1 MGEIDVGEIAIFMV
15 STYNKKRGKKMDEK
29 IIEKVK
35 VRVMSSMLH
44 RNVLGAL
51 GMLLPVFSIIGGL
64 FVKNKPESWWY
75 SISVTYYITPAL
87 PIILGSCGIFLLCYR
102 SYEKIDTIINVL
114 SGIFAFGVVLFP
126 CENPYGIEYVG
137 YFQLPVA
144 VSNVIH
150 SASAMLLFALL
161 AYNIGWLFT
170 RGQNQLNNKIYKL
183 CAWAM
188 IVIMALFVL
197 LSIVRAC
204 GVNIP
209 GFLTMIVEAVL
220 LLIFGFAWLVKGRL
234 FKFN

>member
-1 MGEIDVGEIAIFMV
+1 
-15 STYNKKRGKKMDEK
+15 MDENTNEK
-29 IIEKVK
+29 IKEKV
-35 VRVMSSMLH
+35 RSSLLH

-64 FVKNKPESWWY
+64 FVRNKPEAWWY
-75 SISVTYYITPAL
+75 SISVTYYITPVL
-87 PIILGSCGIFLLCYR
+87 PVILGACAIFLLCYR

-188 IVIMALFVL
+188 ICIMAFFVI

-234 FKFN
+234 FKFGRD

>member
-1 MGEIDVGEIAIFMV
+1 
-15 STYNKKRGKKMDEK
+15 MDENVIAK
-29 IIEKVK
+29 IK
-35 VRVMSSMLH
+35 VRAMSSMLH
-44 RNVLGAL
+44 RNVLGGL

-64 FVKNKPESWWY
+64 FVRNKPESWWY

-126 CENPYGIEYVG
+126 CANPYGIEYVG
-137 YFQLPVA
+137 YFQIPVR

-150 SASAMLLFALL
+150 CASAMLLFVLL
-161 AYNIGWLFT
+161 AFNIGWLFT
-170 RGQNQLNNKIYKL
+170 RGKNELNNKIYKV
-183 CAWAM
+183 CAWSM
-188 IVIMALFVL
+188 IVIMVLFVIL
-197 LSIVRAC
+197 TIARMC

-220 LLIFGFAWLVKGRL
+220 LLIFGFAWLVKGQL
-234 FKFN
+234 FKFAKSSS

>member
-1 MGEIDVGEIAIFMV
+1 
-15 STYNKKRGKKMDEK
+15 MDEQT
-29 IIEKVK
+29 IEKVK
-35 VRVMSSMLH
+35 AKAMSSLLH
-44 RNVLGAL
+44 RNVLGGL

-64 FVKNKPESWWY
+64 FVRNKPEAWWY

-87 PIILGSCGIFLLCYR
+87 PIILGACGIFLLCYR

-137 YFQLPVA
+137 YFQIPVG

-150 SASAMLLFALL
+150 CVCAMLLFALL

-170 RGQNQLNNKIYKL
+170 RGQNQLNNKIYRI
-183 CAWAM
+183 CSWAM
-188 IVIMALFVL
+188 IGIMAVFVI
-197 LSIVRAC
+197 LSIARVC
-204 GVNIP
+204 GAGIP
-209 GFLTMIVEAVL
+209 EYLTMIVEAML

-234 FKFN
+234 FKFGKD